1 MYMGPHNG
9 LQTTYRSIYIH
20 PNMKFLGL
28 SNFQLMNLY
37 FQSKLHVKLFKRYKI
52 LGNFFGGKS
61 WHWSY
66 NTVNILL
73 PTLAHLSYRHWF
85 LQTFPSSC
93 LVQLKSNLKIFFCK
107 KKYSRSKENSV
118 SLLYQRSNKT
128 LKDQIIQ
135 KYNNMFSL
143 SLVSIN
149 RFLKKKMFS

>member
-1 MYMGPHNG
+1 MGPHNG

-52 LGNFFGGKS
+52 LGNFFGDKS

-93 LVQLKSNLKIFFCK
+93 LVQLKWNLKIFFAK
-107 KKYSRSKENSV
+107 KKNIPDPKKIVSAYYIKEVTN
-118 SLLYQRSNKT
+118 T